1 MVFVRDQYGSI
12 KIEGGYAGADTG
24 GGGGPTPLKLEKI

>member
-24 GGGGPTPLKLEKI
+24 GVDPPP

>member
-24 GGGGPTPLKLEKI
+24 GGGPTPLKLEKI